1 MSHVDHSAGSC
12 VLCSVNNKLE
22 CNFDFVSNVLA
33 ADLVLAEAESA
44 ALLGGGRA
52 LTPADG
58 ANTVSAV
65 LARRVAQGAA
75 LDLILVAGKG
85 SASSAAVRVL
95 GARDANIGHALGAVR
110 RADAAANVVEALV
123 ALGVPERAPLLAVAA
138 LVHLAGTATI
148 SIRLVAVGTVIAE
161 ATVVRAVLPAD
172 GADSGEAI
180 LTVGVAKGAIL
191 LLIVSARGEGLSSS
205 AAVGFLPAGVGHIGV
220 VVVVMVVVDG
230 CTVVVLLGVSERLLG
245 LVGEVRH
252 VLLILVVRVVAL
264 MSERVVVVTVETA
277 VVVGAIIEVL

>member
-123 ALGVPERAPLLAVAA
+123 AFGVPERSPLLAVAA

-161 ATVVRAVLPAD
+161 ASVVGTVLPAD
-172 GADSGEAI
+172 GSDARVTTLAI
-180 LTVGVAKGAIL
+180 WVTEGAIL
-191 LLIVSARGEGLSSS
+191 LFVIRA
-205 AAVGFLPAGVGHIGV
+205 
-220 VVVVMVVVDG
+220 
-230 CTVVVLLGVSERLLG
+230 
-245 LVGEVRH
+245 
-252 VLLILVVRVVAL
+252 
-264 MSERVVVVTVETA
+264 
-277 VVVGAIIEVL
+277 